1 MLGAIFEPFV
11 KASPVSVMARGLA
24 ERLLQPERLD
34 AWFEN
39 LDTSQY
45 TRDLLFS
52 SVFNLMSEVVCGTPK
67 SVNAAYQANKDEVGE
82 SIVSFYN
89 KLKGVEVNTSAALV
103 RFAADEA
110 PPH

>member
-1 MLGAIFEPFV
+1 MLGTIFEPFV

-39 LDTSQY
+39 VDTPQY

-52 SVFNLMSEVVCGTPK
+52 SVFNLMSEVVCRQGK
-67 SVNAAYQANKDEVGE
+67 NRRE
-82 SIVSFYN
+82 SAVYM
-89 KLKGVEVNTSAALV
+89 E
-103 RFAADEA
+103 
-110 PPH
+110 